1 MAEFLKLTS
10 PTEALSRWLSQINP
24 LQNSETILAQHAI
37 GRVTAADII
46 APHSLPE
53 YSRSTVDGYAV
64 LAQDTYGASD
74 GLPAYLRIAAEIKM
88 GVLPEE
94 PLIPGTCA
102 LIHTGGILPNGATA
116 VVMREY
122 TQAVPVGEIEIFR
135 AVATGENVLKT
146 GEEVAVGD
154 LVIPKGK
161 RLRPVEVGGLM
172 ALGITQVEVIQR
184 PTIAIISS
192 GDEVVPADAAKKP
205 GQVRDVNGPALT
217 ALVEEAGCVP
227 VFAGIAPDRLDIL
240 SSLSEDA
247 FRTSDVLIITA
258 GSSISSRD
266 LTAQVINQLGKPGVV
281 IHGVNIRPGKPTILG
296 VCDGKAV
303 VGLPGNPLSAMVI
316 ARLFILPVIDRL
328 LGIQTNTF
336 PVTVKARLSVNLPSQ
351 AGREDWVTVKIMK
364 FNGDDEVDF
373 SAEPVFSRSNFIF
386 NLVQADGLVKINE
399 AATGVEAGALVDVWI
414 F

>member
-1 MAEFLKLTS
+1 
-10 PTEALSRWLSQINP
+10 
-24 LQNSETILAQHAI
+24 
-37 GRVTAADII
+37 
-46 APHSLPE
+46 
-53 YSRSTVDGYAV
+53 
-64 LAQDTYGASD
+64 
-74 GLPAYLRIAAEIKM
+74 
-88 GVLPEE
+88 
-94 PLIPGTCA
+94 
-102 LIHTGGILPNGATA
+102 
-116 VVMREY
+116 
-122 TQAVPVGEIEIFR
+122 
-135 AVATGENVLKT
+135 
-146 GEEVAVGD
+146 
-154 LVIPKGK
+154 
-161 RLRPVEVGGLM
+161 M
-172 ALGITQVEVIQR
+172 ALGITQIEVIQR

-227 VFAGIAPDRLDIL
+227 VFDGIAPDRLDIL

-328 LGIQTNTF
+328 LGVQTNTF

-351 AGREDWVTVKIMK
+351 AGREDWVPVKIMK
-364 FNGDDEVDF
+364 INGDDEVDF